1 MLISAEKI
9 SNFKSDKMAEQE
21 YSFFESVTKSFDKA
35 SKFTKWEHGL
45 LEQIKACNAV
55 YQMRFPIKRDDG
67 SIEVIEAYRVQH
79 SQHKT
84 PCKGGIRFSEAV
96 NQDEVMALA
105 ALMTYKC
112 AIVNVPFGGAKG
124 GIKINPRKY
133 SEFELQKITRRYTAE
148 LIRKN
153 FIGPG
158 TDVPAPDYG
167 TGEREMA
174 WIVDT
179 YESMKPGEIDGLAA
193 VTGKPVTQ
201 GGVRGRKEATGL
213 GVFYGVREVCNMP
226 DVMQRLG
233 LSVGVEGKTIV
244 VQGLGNVGYHSAK
257 FFREHGAKV
266 IAIAEYE
273 GAICSEAG
281 LHEEEVFQHRKATG
295 SILNFPG
302 AKNLPNSSA
311 ALELECDILIP
322 AALENVINKDN
333 APNVK
338 AKIIGEA
345 ANGPLT
351 PEADEILNKKGTLII
366 PDMYLNAGGVTV
378 SYFEWLKN
386 LSHVRYGRMEKR
398 FTENIN
404 KHILGTIEGLTGKS
418 VTPKQRSFIEH
429 GPSEVDLVHSGLE
442 ETMFEATHEIMNC
455 WKANSKIPD
464 MRTAAYVVA
473 IDKVGTAYAE
483 LGIFP

>member
-1 MLISAEKI
+1 MPH
-9 SNFKSDKMAEQE
+9 QP
-21 YSFFESVTKSFDKA
+21 YSFFKSVEKSFDKA
-35 SKFTKWEHGL
+35 AQFTKWEKGL
-45 LEQIKACNAV
+45 LEQIKACNSI
-55 YQMRFPIKRDDG
+55 YSMRFPVKMDDG

-84 PCKGGIRFSEAV
+84 PCKGGIRFSEEV

-112 AIVNVPFGGAKG
+112 AIVNVPFGGGKG
-124 GIKINPRKY
+124 GIKINPRNHSAY
-133 SEFELQKITRRYTAE
+133 ELEKITRRYTAE
-148 LIRKN
+148 LVKKN

-158 TDVPAPDYG
+158 IDVPAPDYG

-179 YESMKPGEIDGLAA
+179 YQSLKPGEIDAA
-193 VTGKPVTQ
+193 GCVTGKPVSQ

-213 GVFYGVREVCNMP
+213 GVFFGVREVCNMP
-226 DVMQRLG
+226 DVMSKLG
-233 LSVGVEGKTIV
+233 LETGIKGKKVV

-257 FFREHGAKV
+257 FFRENGAIIV
-266 IAIAEYE
+266 GIAEYE
-273 GAICSEAG
+273 GSIFKADGI
-281 LHEEEVFQHRKATG
+281 HEDELFAHRKATG
-295 SILNFPG
+295 SILNFAG
-302 AKNLPNSSA
+302 ATNLDTNTA

-322 AALENVINKDN
+322 AALENVINAEN
-333 APNVK
+333 APRVK

-351 PEADEILNKKGTLII
+351 PEADDIFAAKGVLVV

-398 FTENIN
+398 FTENMN
-404 KHILGTIEGLTGKS
+404 HHILNQLEGLTGKTVS
-418 VTPKQRSFIEH
+418 DAERNFILH
-429 GPSEVDLVHSGLE
+429 GADEVDLVQSGLE
-442 ETMFEATHEIMNC
+442 ETMITATREIMDV
-455 WKANSKIPD
+455 WKSNPSIPN
-464 MRTAAYVVA
+464 MRTAAYVCA
-473 IDKVGTAYAE
+473 INKVGTSYTE

>member
-1 MLISAEKI
+1 M
-9 SNFKSDKMAEQE
+9 
-21 YSFFESVTKSFDKA
+21 
-35 SKFTKWEHGL
+35 
-45 LEQIKACNAV
+45 
-55 YQMRFPIKRDDG
+55 
-67 SIEVIEAYRVQH
+67 QH
-79 SQHKT
+79 SQHKS
-84 PCKGGIRFSEAV
+84 PCKGGIRFSMAV

-124 GIKINPRKY
+124 GIKISPRSLSPY
-133 SEFELQKITRRYTAE
+133 ELEKITRRYTSE
-148 LIRKN
+148 LVKKN

-158 TDVPAPDYG
+158 IDVPAPDYG

-179 YESMKPGEIDGLAA
+179 YQSLKPGEIDAA
-193 VTGKPVTQ
+193 GCVTGKPISL

-213 GVFYGVREVCNMP
+213 GVFYGVREVCLMP
-226 DVMQRLG
+226 DVMAKAG
-233 LSVGVEGKTIV
+233 LAVGIENKNVI
-244 VQGLGNVGYHSAK
+244 VQGLGNVGYFTAK

-273 GAICSEAG
+273 GAIYCKEG
-281 LHEEEVFQHRKATG
+281 LNEEDVFQHRKATG

-302 AKNLPNSSA
+302 ATNIEKSA
-311 ALELECDILIP
+311 DALEMECDILIP
-322 AALENVINKDN
+322 AALENVIDANN
-333 APNVK
+333 APRIK

-351 PEADEILNKKGTLII
+351 PEADDIFAQRGILVI

-386 LSHVRYGRMEKR
+386 LSHVRYGRLEKR
-398 FTENIN
+398 FTENAN
-404 KHILGTIEGLTGKS
+404 LHIVKQIEDLTGKK
-418 VTPKQRSFIEH
+418 VTQSEKEIIAH
-429 GPSEVDLVHSGLE
+429 GPDEIDLVHSGLE
-442 ETMFEATHEIMNC
+442 ETMITATREIMEIWN
-455 WKANSKIPD
+455 ANPSIPD
-464 MRTAAYVVA
+464 MRTAAYVCA
-473 IDKVGTAYAE
+473 INKVGTSYAE

>member
-1 MLISAEKI
+1 MQ
-9 SNFKSDKMAEQE
+9 DQD

-35 SKFTKWEHGL
+35 AKFTKWETGL
-45 LEQIKACNAV
+45 LDQIKACNAV

-84 PCKGGIRFSEAV
+84 PCKGGIRFSSAV

-124 GIKINPRKY
+124 GIKISPRAY

-148 LIRKN
+148 LIKKN

-174 WIVDT
+174 WILDT
-179 YESMKPGEIDGLAA
+179 YATMRPGEVDAMGC

-213 GVFYGVREVCNMP
+213 GVFFGVREVCLME

-233 LSVGVEGKTIV
+233 LTPGVIGKHVV

-257 FFREHGAKV
+257 FFRENGAKV
-266 IAIAEYE
+266 IAIAEQE
-273 GAICSEAG
+273 GAIFNIEG
-281 LHEEEVFQHRKATG
+281 LNEEDVFQHRKATG
-295 SILNFPG
+295 SILNYPG
-302 AKNLPNSSA
+302 AGNITKSSD

-333 APNVK
+333 APNIK
-338 AKIIGEA
+338 ARIIGEA

-351 PEADEILNKKGTLII
+351 PEADEILGQKGVLII

-398 FTENIN
+398 FTENMN
-404 KHILGTIEGLTGKS
+404 KHILGQIEELTGKS
-418 VTPKQRSFIEH
+418 VNEVEKKFIEH
-429 GPSEVDLVHSGLE
+429 GASEADLVHSGLE
-442 ETMFEATHEIMNC
+442 ETMIEATHEIMNT
-455 WKANSKIPD
+455 WKANPAIPD

-473 IDKVGTAYAE
+473 INKVGTSYAE

>member
-1 MLISAEKI
+1 MS
-9 SNFKSDKMAEQE
+9 EQH
-21 YSFFESVTKSFDKA
+21 YSFYDSVNKSFDKA
-35 SKFTKWEHGL
+35 SKFTKWESGI

-55 YQMRFPIKRDDG
+55 YSMKFPVRRDDG
-67 SIEVIEAYRVQH
+67 GIEVIEAYRVQH
-79 SQHKT
+79 SHHKT

-112 AIVNVPFGGAKG
+112 AIVNVPFGGGKG
-124 GIKINPRKY
+124 GIKINPRSY
-133 SEFELQKITRRYTAE
+133 TEFELQKITRRYTSE
-148 LIRKN
+148 LIKKK

-158 TDVPAPDYG
+158 IDVPAPDYG

-174 WIVDT
+174 WILDT
-179 YESMKPGEIDGLAA
+179 YMSMNPGEVDGMAC
-193 VTGKPVTQ
+193 VTGKPVSQ

-213 GVFYGVREVCNMP
+213 GVFFGIREVCNMP
-226 DVMQRLG
+226 DIMNKLG
-233 LSVGVEGKTIV
+233 LATGVKGKTVV

-257 FFREHGAKV
+257 FFREGGSKV

-273 GAICSEAG
+273 GAIYNEAG
-281 LHEEEVFQHRKATG
+281 LNEEEVFQHRKATG

-302 AKNLPNSSA
+302 AKNLDNTND
-311 ALELECDILIP
+311 ALELQCDILIP
-322 AALENVINKDN
+322 AALENVINGDN
-333 APNVK
+333 APRIK

-351 PEADEILNKKGTLII
+351 PEADEILVKKGTLVI

-386 LSHVRYGRMEKR
+386 LSHVRYGRLGKR
-398 FTENIN
+398 FDENMN
-404 KHILGTIEGLTGKS
+404 LHILSAMEGLTGKK
-418 VTPKQRSFIEH
+418 VTDTERKFIAH
-429 GPSEVDLVHSGLE
+429 GADEVDLVHSGLE
-442 ETMFEATHEIMNC
+442 ETMIDATREIINT
-455 WKANSKIPD
+455 WKANPEIPD
-464 MRTAAYVVA
+464 MRTAAFVVA
-473 IDKVGTAYAE
+473 INKVGTSYAE

>member
-1 MLISAEKI
+1 M
-9 SNFKSDKMAEQE
+9 SDHKP
-21 YSFFESVTKSFDKA
+21 YSFFQSVERSFDKA
-35 SKFTKWEHGL
+35 AKFTKWEKGL
-45 LEQIKACNAV
+45 LEQIKACNSV
-55 YQMRFPIKRDDG
+55 YSMRFPVKMDDG

-79 SQHKT
+79 SQHKS
-84 PCKGGIRFSEAV
+84 PCKGGIRFSEEV

-112 AIVNVPFGGAKG
+112 AIVNVPFGGGKG
-124 GIKINPRKY
+124 GIKINPREHSAY
-133 SEFELQKITRRYTAE
+133 ELEKITRRYTAE
-148 LIRKN
+148 LVRKN

-158 TDVPAPDYG
+158 IDVPAPDYG

-179 YESMKPGEIDGLAA
+179 YSSLRPGEIDAA
-193 VTGKPVTQ
+193 GCVTGKPVSQ

-213 GVFYGVREVCNMP
+213 GVFFGIREVCNMP

-233 LSVGVEGKTIV
+233 LSVGIKGKTVI

-273 GAICSEAG
+273 GAIFNADG
-281 LHEEEVFQHRKATG
+281 LNEEEVFQHRKKTG

-302 AKNLPNSSA
+302 ATNLAKSTD
-311 ALELECDILIP
+311 ALEQECDILIP
-322 AALENVINKDN
+322 AALENVINGEN
-333 APNVK
+333 APRVK

-351 PEADEILNKKGTLII
+351 PEADEVFAAKGTLVV

-398 FTENIN
+398 FTENMN
-404 KHILGTIEGLTGKS
+404 THILSQIEELTGRQ
-418 VTPKQRSFIEH
+418 VGDTERSFILH
-429 GPSEVDLVHSGLE
+429 GPEEVDLVHSGLE
-442 ETMFEATHEIMNC
+442 ETMITATREIMEI
-455 WKANSKIPD
+455 WKNNPEIPD
-464 MRTAAYVVA
+464 MRTAAYVCA
-473 IDKVGTAYAE
+473 INKVGTSYTE

>member
-1 MLISAEKI
+1 MSLTK
-9 SNFKSDKMAEQE
+9 
-21 YSFFESVTKSFDKA
+21 YSFFQSVEKSFDKA
-35 SKFTKWEHGL
+35 ARFTKWDIGI
-45 LEQIKACNAV
+45 LEQIKACNSV

-67 SIEVIEAYRVQH
+67 TIEVMEAYRVQH

-84 PCKGGIRFSEAV
+84 PCKGGIRFSEEV

-112 AIVNVPFGGAKG
+112 AIVNVPFGGGKG
-124 GIKINPRKY
+124 GIKLNPKKY
-133 SEFELQKITRRYTAE
+133 TAYELEKITRRYTSE
-148 LIRKN
+148 LVKKN

-158 TDVPAPDYG
+158 IDVPAPDYG

-179 YESMKPGEIDGLAA
+179 YISLNPGEIDASGC
-193 VTGKPVTQ
+193 VTGKPITQ

-213 GVFYGVREVCNMP
+213 GVFYGIREVCNMP
-226 DVMQRLG
+226 KVMQRLG
-233 LSVGVEGKTIV
+233 LGTGIVGKTVV
-244 VQGLGNVGYHSAK
+244 VQGLGNVGYHTAK

-266 IAIAEYE
+266 IGLAEFE
-273 GAICSEAG
+273 GAIYNADG
-281 LHEEEVFQHRKATG
+281 LNEEEVFQHRNKTG

-302 AKNLPNSSA
+302 ATNLTINTD

-322 AALENVINKDN
+322 AALENVINVDN
-333 APNVK
+333 AQRVK

-345 ANGPLT
+345 ANGPCT
-351 PEADEILNKKGTLII
+351 PEADEIFIQKGILCV

-398 FTENIN
+398 FSENMN
-404 KHILGTIEGLTGKS
+404 ARILGQIEELSGKS
-418 VTPKQRSFIEH
+418 VSEKERLFIMH
-429 GPSEVDLVHSGLE
+429 GAEEVDLVHSGLE
-442 ETMFEATHEIMNC
+442 ETMITATREIMDIWHN
-455 WKANSKIPD
+455 NPDIPD
-464 MRTAAYVVA
+464 MRTAAYVSAINKVA
-473 IDKVGTAYAE
+473 TSYVE